1 MVNIVG
7 EISNKEPIGLQ
18 QMYTFESF
26 FDNQWSQCH
35 SWLLIGW
42 YTLNV

>member
-7 EISNKEPIGLQ
+7 EISNKERIGLQ

-26 FDNQWSQCH
+26 
-35 SWLLIGW
+35 W
-42 YTLNV
+42 YSVIAV

>member
-26 FDNQWSQCH
+26 
-35 SWLLIGW
+35 LIISDRNFTAD
-42 YTLNV
+42 Y